1 MKKRLMLIV
10 LVFGMASLSISAE
23 SFSQRVLANIQPAL
37 QVIWPEAEL
46 SFGQLTIGLN
56 ESTAVQ
62 LKVLANVGYSIALE
76 TNSPYLKEYIA
87 ETATYGVN
95 KLKEALQIS
104 VDDGVSWLVL
114 EKALVLVSKPEGSP
128 VEDVY
133 KIKYQQVMSFPADKA
148 LNEGS
153 YYTTE
158 ITLLVTPL
166 I

>member
-1 MKKRLMLIV
+1 MLIV
-10 LVFGMASLSISAE
+10 LVFGMATLCISAE

-56 ESTAVQ
+56 ESATIQ
-62 LKVLANVGYSIALE
+62 LKVLANVGYNVILE
-76 TNSPYLKEYIA
+76 TNNPNLKEYIV
-87 ETATYGVN
+87 ETGAYGVN
-95 KLKEALQIS
+95 KLKEVLQIS
-104 VDDGVSWLVL
+104 TDDGLNWLTV
-114 EKALVLVSKPEGSP
+114 EKSMILISKPEGSP
-128 VEDVY
+128 VEDIY
-133 KIKYQQVMSFPADKA
+133 KIKYQQVMTFPADKA

>member
-76 TNSPYLKEYIA
+76 TNSPYLKEYIT
-87 ETATYGVN
+87 ETGSYGVN

-104 VDDGVSWLVL
+104 VDDGLNWLTV
-114 EKALVLVSKPEGSP
+114 EKSMILVSNIKGSS

>member
-1 MKKRLMLIV
+1 MLIV
-10 LVFGMASLSISAE
+10 LVFGMATLCISAE

-56 ESTAVQ
+56 ESATIQ
-62 LKVLANVGYSIALE
+62 LKVLANVGYSITLE
-76 TNSPYLKEYIA
+76 TNSPYLKEYIM
-87 ETATYGVN
+87 ETGTYGVN

-104 VDDGVSWLVL
+104 IDDGVNWLPL
-114 EKALVLVSKPEGSP
+114 EKGLVLVNKPEGSP
-128 VEDVY
+128 VEDIY